1 MYKKFVIIFIDELYT
16 VSWLY
21 ILLWTLSSSYW
32 FYGTGHNP
40 SFPAIHWNA
49 AFVLQSNVEN
59 NTWLPGFFI
68 LANTFFS
75 HAVHAF
81 LLPVIYR
88 KLIIVCFFYVYSF
101 DLMIMCFFCL
111 LTQIVV

>member
-1 MYKKFVIIFIDELYT
+1 MYDQFLIFFIDELYT

-81 LLPVIYR
+81 LLPVI
-88 KLIIVCFFYVYSF
+88 
-101 DLMIMCFFCL
+101 
-111 LTQIVV
+111 

>member
-1 MYKKFVIIFIDELYT
+1 MFVWKFVIKQVQKYFNYFTEELYT
-16 VSWLY
+16 VRWLY

-49 AFVLQSNVEN
+49 AFVTQSEIEN
-59 NTWLPGFFI
+59 NKWLPGFFI

-75 HAVHAF
+75 QAVHAF
-81 LLPVIYR
+81 LLPVIY
-88 KLIIVCFFYVYSF
+88 
-101 DLMIMCFFCL
+101 
-111 LTQIVV
+111 LT